1 MEFQIIQERIEKVY
15 NDLSNILKENNIF
28 VDNPMH
34 ATNPKKIGNVGMRC
48 STVVDKNN
56 TDLEAWISIRP
67 NFDCIDI
74 IPPMYKFETRE
85 YFWNGSYNKKLCKII
100 NDVVH
105 DYVKN
110 NMNYLF
116 NDNEVY
122 CNNMK
127 EMLSKYNNVLDKIS
141 KYKNIELLRT
151 EFYKNY
157 IELRIVEKSILNGNI
172 FYDDFSIIISKSKR
186 IAKKRTVNHTI
197 ETPSNIEDIYIIRK
211 KHNFKRVA

>member
-28 VDNPMH
+28 IDNPIH

-74 IPPMYKFETRE
+74 IPPMYKFEARE

-157 IELRIVEKSILNGNI
+157 IELRIVEKSILNGDVV
-172 FYDDFSIIISKSKR
+172 YDDFSIIISKSKR
-186 IAKKRTVNHTI
+186 IAKKRTVNYTI

-211 KHNFKRVA
+211 KHNLKRVA